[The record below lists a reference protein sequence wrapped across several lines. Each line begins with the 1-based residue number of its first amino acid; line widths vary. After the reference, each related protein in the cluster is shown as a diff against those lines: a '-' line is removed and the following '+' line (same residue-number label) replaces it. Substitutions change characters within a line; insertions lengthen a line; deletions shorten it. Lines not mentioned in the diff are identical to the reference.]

1 MGTSCRYLQILESRT
16 SKGLELYFHTLLGGV
31 KTHPMMG
38 HEVKF
43 VATPLDL
50 GIIIQNIHKAKEL
63 RKTNWQTINSTQ

>member
-1 MGTSCRYLQILESRT
+1 MGTSCKYLQILESRT

-31 KTHPMMG
+31 KKHPMIG

-50 GIIIQNIHKAKEL
+50 RIIIQNIHKAQEL
-63 RKTNWQTINSTQ
+63 RKANWQTINSAQ